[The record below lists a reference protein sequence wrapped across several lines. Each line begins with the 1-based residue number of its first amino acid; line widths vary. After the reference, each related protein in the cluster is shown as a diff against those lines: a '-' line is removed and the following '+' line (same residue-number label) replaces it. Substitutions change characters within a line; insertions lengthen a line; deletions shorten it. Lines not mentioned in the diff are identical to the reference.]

1 MSNSNENKNTVTLAI
16 DLGATNLR
24 VGLVK
29 LDDAG
34 MPFVVDVLRDASAK
48 DNATILYHEITTM
61 IDSIKHR
68 NPTVEFKKIGVSIC
82 GLVEGGR
89 TATKLPN
96 LHIEHFELAD
106 WLERDYPGVKVLVA
120 NDANCAALSEAI
132 FGSASDVNDSYYITV
147 SSGIGGG
154 YVYQKELV
162 NTTLEIGHCVRE
174 FEGKYVEQ
182 EQYLSGNGLARLAEY
197 NGLSGL
203 KAADVFKAV
212 RESKQNNATLD
223 PKIQKTYDDWIKG
236 LGLLLANIQ
245 LEFNTD
251 KIVLAGGVMKSSDV
265 FLDDLFHVTSA
276 FTANYPLKPVRFVL
290 AKFDQDSG
298 LVGAATVGFSIKD

>member
-1 MSNSNENKNTVTLAI
+1 MSKANENKNSVTLAI

-29 LDDAG
+29 LDDNG
-34 MPFVVDVLRDASAK
+34 MPFVVDVLRDSSAK
-48 DNATILYHEITTM
+48 DNPTVLYNEITKM

-68 NPTVEFKKIGVSIC
+68 NPTIEFTHIGVSLC
-82 GLVEGGR
+82 GLVENGR

-106 WLERDYPGVKVLVA
+106 WLERDYPGVKVLCA

-132 FGSASDVNDSYYITV
+132 FGSAKDVNDSYYITV

-154 YVYQKELV
+154 YVYQKQLI
-162 NTTLEIGHCVRE
+162 NTTLEIGHCMRE
-174 FEGKYVEQ
+174 FEGKFVEQ
-182 EQYLSGNGLARLAEY
+182 EQYLSGNGLARLAKY
-197 NGLSGL
+197 NGLENM
-203 KAADVFKAV
+203 KAADVLDAV
-212 RESKQNNATLD
+212 RQSRENKTALNHKLE
-223 PKIQKTYDDWIKG
+223 KTYDDWIKG

-251 KIVLAGGVMKSSDV
+251 KIVLAGGVMKSADV
-265 FLDDLFHVTSA
+265 FLDDLFHVASA
-276 FTANYPLKPVRFVL
+276 FAANYPLKPIRFSL

>member
-1 MSNSNENKNTVTLAI
+1 MSNEMIKPSVTLAI

-29 LDDAG
+29 IDEKG
-34 MPFVVDVLRDASAK
+34 MPFVVDVIRDSSAK
-48 DNATILYHEITTM
+48 DNPTVLYHEITTM
-61 IDSIKHR
+61 IDQIIHR
-68 NPTVEFKKIGVSIC
+68 NPTIKFTHIGVSLC
-82 GLVEGGR
+82 GLVENGR

-106 WLERDYPGVKVLVA
+106 WLERDYPGVKVLCA

-154 YVYQKELV
+154 YVYQKQLI

-174 FEGKYVEQ
+174 FEGKLVEQ
-182 EQYLSGNGLARLAEY
+182 EQYLSGNGLARLAAY
-197 NGLSGL
+197 NGLENM
-203 KAADVFKAV
+203 KAADIFNAV
-212 RESKQNNATLD
+212 RESKRNNTPLE
-223 PKIQKTYDDWIKG
+223 PKIKKTYEDWYKG
-236 LGLLLANIQ
+236 LGLLIANLQ
-245 LEFNTD
+245 LEFNLD

-265 FLDDLFHVTSA
+265 FMDDLFRVASA
-276 FTANYPLKPVRFVL
+276 FAANYPLKPIRFVL